1 MISDEVRALIVSH
14 LQAGR
19 SVAEIAPIF
28 SQFCKKR
35 TLYNVAKELS
45 AGVVTK
51 LKKKQK
57 RPWRKVEPKMAA
69 TIIRRLTVAKSEHS
83 IQSVAKDM
91 KISDKT
97 IRKLLEKKDIK
108 CYKKR

>member
-35 TLYNVAKELS
+35 TLYVVAKELS

-51 LKKKQK
+51 PKKKQK
-57 RPWRKVEPKMAA
+57 RSWRKVDPKMAV
-69 TIIRRLTVAKSEHS
+69 TIIRRLTVANS
-83 IQSVAKDM
+83 
-91 KISDKT
+91 
-97 IRKLLEKKDIK
+97 
-108 CYKKR
+108 

>member
-19 SVAEIAPIF
+19 SVAGIAPIF

-35 TLYNVAKELS
+35 TLYIVAKELS

-51 LKKKQK
+51 LKKNRSAHGEKLTPK
-57 RPWRKVEPKMAA
+57 WRPLSFAV
-69 TIIRRLTVAKSEHS
+69 
-83 IQSVAKDM
+83 
-91 KISDKT
+91 
-97 IRKLLEKKDIK
+97 
-108 CYKKR
+108 